1 MNATIT
7 IERTTAK
14 KEKLRKLIDISSP
27 SRSIDIDEFLG
38 DDDEFRIA
46 DAGVFKHFAQVTEHE
61 SIDDLLELWNQIRVN
76 PYGVYFIYDYLLKN
90 PHVLKVDER
99 NRVSPIT
106 VTNRYQSVNYGFFKN
121 KRDAG
126 VNIFGGHLPNPRGK
140 AMKEALIECL
150 DMELLMCCARD
161 NGGYGM
167 AEFHNGVCDTHA
179 IPSEVQKLILEWRN
193 DPQTKRNWYPSS
205 SPVWGSDFVYVW
217 LPLIKTDF
225 YF

>member
-61 SIDDLLELWNQIRVN
+61 SIDDLLELWNMIRVN
-76 PYGVYFIYDYLLKN
+76 PYGAYFIYDYLLKN

-99 NRVSPIT
+99 NRVSPLM
-106 VTNRYQSVNYGFFKN
+106 VANRIGNYNYGFFKS
-121 KRDAG
+121 RCDAG
-126 VNIFGGHLPNPRGK
+126 VNLFGGYIKRPQGR
-140 AMKEALIECL
+140 AAKEALEKCIDL
-150 DMELLMCCARD
+150 DRFMSLAVTD
-161 NGGYGM
+161 GGYGM
-167 AEFHNGVCDTHA
+167 AEFRNGECITHT
-179 IPSEVQKLILEWRN
+179 IPSEVLKLILEWRGN
-193 DPQTKRNWYPSS
+193 PDTKRNWYPSS